1 MRAALEGGSALP
13 ARATVRAGMEVG
25 YRKSVSEHPFNRQLF
40 SPIETEGSTPEF
52 NPVLLLIA
60 ALVIYAWSVVLGC
73 IQP

>member
-1 MRAALEGGSALP
+1 
-13 ARATVRAGMEVG
+13 MEVG

-52 NPVLLLIA
+52 NPVLLIIA
-60 ALVIYAWSVVLGC
+60 ALVIYAWSVVLEC